1 MLNKIFGNSRAER
14 TDWSVISSIIR
25 AEARLQSKGEIAPSR
40 RAGIVFRNDDSI
52 DFLHDL
58 DRELDAVLYS
68 GPDSTRTAFE
78 IVDDEQGMR
87 WVILEDG
94 VFEDL
99 VSSIYT
105 VGNAMGAKGADR
117 NLLAA
122 VFELYFTGA
131 LEDGARRSGIRTYWI
146 YRYDRKAFYPFVP
159 TGDKTG
165 ERDRPA
171 EVALSGRA
179 GRQGLSIERDVRE
192 WMGLWGI
199 PF

>member
-52 DFLHDL
+52 GFLHDL

-68 GPDSTRTAFE
+68 GPNSTRTAFE
-78 IVDDEQGMR
+78 IIDDEQGMR
-87 WVILEDG
+87 WVVLEDG

-99 VSSIYT
+99 VSSTYT
-105 VGNAMGAKGADR
+105 VGNAMGANGADG

-122 VFELYFTGA
+122 YSICVNNGDSQVLNADLGNGSDNIVVGAAQHNCQHETLAAVELA
-131 LEDGARRSGIRTYWI
+131 PPL
-146 YRYDRKAFYPFVP
+146 
-159 TGDKTG
+159 
-165 ERDRPA
+165 
-171 EVALSGRA
+171 
-179 GRQGLSIERDVRE
+179 
-192 WMGLWGI
+192 
-199 PF
+199 